1 MDTIADMLTMIRN
14 AQAVK
19 SETVS
24 VPYSKFKMEVV
35 KTLARGNF
43 IKEVSHKGKKNKKTI
58 EITLRYDEKGNA
70 FIRDIKRV
78 SKLSRRIY
86 IPLCDIKPVKQG
98 LGALVLS
105 TPKGVLTSK
114 EAKKEKVGGEV
125 ICEVW

>member
-1 MDTIADMLTMIRN
+1 MIRN

-24 VPYSKFKMEVV
+24 VPYSKFKMEVI

-43 IKEVSHKGKKNKKTI
+43 IKEASHKGKKNKKTI
-58 EITLRYDEKGNA
+58 EIALKYDEKGNP
-70 FIRDIKRV
+70 FIRDIKRI
-78 SKLSRRIY
+78 SKLSRRVY
-86 IPLCDIKPVKQG
+86 VSLYDIKPVKQG
-98 LGALVLS
+98 LGARVLS